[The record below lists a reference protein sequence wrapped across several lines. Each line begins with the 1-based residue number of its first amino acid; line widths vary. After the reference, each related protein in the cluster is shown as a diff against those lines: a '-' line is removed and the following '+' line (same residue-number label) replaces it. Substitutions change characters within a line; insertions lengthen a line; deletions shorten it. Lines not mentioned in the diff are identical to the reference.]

1 VSAIGVGGG
10 AAGREAAIL
19 GIDLGTTEVKAGL
32 VTFDGRLLGL
42 ARAGYRTE
50 TDAAS
55 GLAEQDPEAWWGALT
70 SAIRYL
76 AASAKADILAIAL
89 DGHGPTLVA
98 VDALGRSTRPA
109 IIWQDSRAAGEQA
122 ELAQAT
128 GLEGWS
134 LAGLPAALWV
144 ERHEPEVAAATRWY
158 LATWDFLA
166 LRLTGRATMSLLADQ
181 PFPNPAILEAAGIP
195 PARIPERVRAG
206 DVVGE
211 LTADAAKLLG
221 IEPSIPVVAGTVDA
235 WASFN
240 GAGMTAKGDAI
251 DVGGAAGGFGVY
263 WDEAVRVPGSFVTI
277 APLPGLFSVGGAMA
291 ATGRAIDWFR
301 TAIAGGVDS
310 TELLLEE
317 AAATPPGADG
327 ALFLPYLAG
336 ERSPIWDPTARGAF
350 VGLTLD
356 HRRGHL
362 TRAILEASA
371 LAIRHVAEPILA
383 AGVRVNEMRVCGGP
397 ARSETWNQIKADVT
411 GFTVAVPAVLETAV
425 VGAAVLGATGIG
437 AHPDVPSAIRGMT
450 RVAHRLEPNPDNRPL
465 YDAAFDAYVR
475 LHPAIAPIVSGF
487 RVATAAAAG
496 RQR

>member
-1 VSAIGVGGG
+1 MSGGVSGAGLS

-19 GIDLGTTEVKAGL
+19 GIDLGTTEVKVGL
-32 VTFDGRLLGL
+32 VTLDGRLLAL

-55 GLAEQDPEAWWGALT
+55 GRAEQDPEAWWGALT
-70 SAIRYL
+70 SAVRYL
-76 AASAKADILAIAL
+76 AASGRADILAIAV

-98 VDALGRSTRPA
+98 VDERGRPTRPA
-109 IIWQDSRAAGEQA
+109 IIWQDSRAIDEGA
-122 ELAQAT
+122 ELAHAT

-144 ERHEPEVAAATRWY
+144 ERHEPDVAAATRWY

-166 LRLTGRATMSLLADQ
+166 LRMTGRAATSLIEDQ
-181 PFPNPAILEAAGIP
+181 PFPAPSVLAAAGIP
-195 PARIPERVRAG
+195 TERIPDPVRAG
-206 DVVGE
+206 DVVGK
-211 LTADAAKLLG
+211 LTPEAANLLG
-221 IEPSIPVVAGTVDA
+221 IEPSIPVVAGIVDA
-235 WASFN
+235 WASFH

-263 WDEAVRVPGSFVTI
+263 WDEPVRAQGSFVTI
-277 APLPGLFSVGGAMA
+277 APLPGLYSVGGAMA

-301 TAIAGGVDS
+301 TEIVGGVDS

-383 AGVRVNEMRVCGGP
+383 AGVRVGEMRVCGGP

-425 VGAAVLGATGIG
+425 LGAAVLGATGVG
-437 AHPDVPSAIRGMT
+437 AYPDVPAAIRGMT
-450 RVAHRLEPNPDNRPL
+450 RVAHRLQPNPNNRGL
-465 YDAAFDAYVR
+465 YDAAFGAYVR
-475 LHPAIAPIVSGF
+475 LHPAIAPILAGL
-487 RVATAAAAG
+487 ATATAS
-496 RQR
+496 R